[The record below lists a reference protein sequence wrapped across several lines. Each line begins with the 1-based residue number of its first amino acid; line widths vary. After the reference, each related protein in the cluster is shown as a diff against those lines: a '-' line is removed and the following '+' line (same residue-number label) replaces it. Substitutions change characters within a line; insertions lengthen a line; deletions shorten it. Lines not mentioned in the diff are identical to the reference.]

1 LKTGA
6 MASNEECVARLF
18 LEPNR
23 LQLDRTRAPNN
34 LANDELPEIRC
45 IHFVRYAGAR
55 NNESLIKSSMNL
67 SDGEPASN

>member
-1 LKTGA
+1 MDGD
-6 MASNEECVARLF
+6 EEELLVYSLN
-18 LEPNR
+18 PNNF
-23 LQLDRTRAPNN
+23 QLDPTPAPNN